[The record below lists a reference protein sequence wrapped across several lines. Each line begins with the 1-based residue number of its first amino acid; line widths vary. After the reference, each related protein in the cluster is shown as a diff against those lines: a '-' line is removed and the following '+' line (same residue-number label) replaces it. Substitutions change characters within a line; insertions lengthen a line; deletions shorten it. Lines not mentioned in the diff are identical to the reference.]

1 MCLLGQNHATGATDG
16 APIVNS
22 LPHASRCCSAVGFV
36 DSGYRTDNPHSWKT
50 PWSSLVCSGLTG
62 FVPSREL
69 CLHVACSACRA
80 DSAASEMTLCWVA
93 VRNWG
98 VPAYQ
103 GLFHTYPISAFN
115 PKPYHTMG
123 TTTHKAEHN
132 RIGQVAKSPL
142 PAVGFLQCTYGSNPH
157 PNFSNWEENSK
168 LHLWLKIH
176 F

>member
-1 MCLLGQNHATGATDG
+1 MVQMPIRQNSPGGAQGSAASLSLFASPCRGSMCLLGQNHATGATDG

-22 LPHASRCCSAVGFV
+22 LPHASSCCSAVGFV

-98 VPAYQ
+98 VP
-103 GLFHTYPISAFN
+103 GTD
-115 PKPYHTMG
+115 PY
-123 TTTHKAEHN
+123 
-132 RIGQVAKSPL
+132 I
-142 PAVGFLQCTYGSNPH
+142 
-157 PNFSNWEENSK
+157 PNFSV
-168 LHLWLKIH
+168 
-176 F
+176 